1 MVDDLEPL
9 VPLREVHSADVHTCF
24 KLTLRMV
31 AEEGQDGDH
40 ASRWNVERQFILE
53 DRELLDVLGQALYE
67 IRAVRVKFLRGS
79 GVFSSRRVRR
89 GLFLE
94 GGFGG

>member
-1 MVDDLEPL
+1 MQEAATRPTQRATHV
-9 VPLREVHSADVHTCF
+9 VPPVRILIRHLAV
-24 KLTLRMV
+24 V

-79 GVFSSRRVRR
+79 GVFSSRRVWR